1 MLNSTVLEVA
11 IGLVFCYASVA
22 LISSS
27 VYEAIASW
35 LNLRSKTLLSG
46 IARIL
51 NATDREAG
59 SKELLQKIYNNAL
72 VHPSG
77 DGNATNI
84 DTDKS
89 IPAYI
94 PSKNFA
100 LALMHAIQQSP
111 DNFENLKADILA
123 VKDEQLR
130 NLLRGLERKA
140 GGNLEAF
147 EREVADWFDASM
159 ERVSGLYKKKSQLWC
174 FFIAL
179 LISIIFNI
187 DSVHLFKTLWLHPSL
202 VAQVSAEK
210 LNPELASAAYQQL
223 QMLPVGW
230 NQAFEWRALLSP
242 SLWLGWLLTAS
253 ASLFGAPFWFD
264 TLKTLVRLRGTGLK
278 PSTEKATREAS
289 GK

>member
-1 MLNSTVLEVA
+1 MFNNTVLEVA

-22 LISSS
+22 LIASS

-35 LNLRSKTLLSG
+35 LNLRSKTLFVGVSRL
-46 IARIL
+46 L
-51 NATDREAG
+51 NATGDQDS
-59 SKELLQKIYNNAL
+59 SKDLLQKIYNDAL

-77 DGNATNI
+77 DGKT
-84 DTDKS
+84 TRFDKDKC

-100 LALMHAIQQSP
+100 LALMHAIQQAP
-111 DNFENLKADILA
+111 GKFENLRTDINA

-130 NLLRGLERKA
+130 NLLLSLERKA
-140 GGNLEAF
+140 AGNLDAF
-147 EREVADWFDASM
+147 QHEVANWFDASM
-159 ERVSGLYKKKSQLWC
+159 GRVSGIYKKWSQLWC
-174 FFIAL
+174 FIIAL
-179 LISIIFNI
+179 VIAIIFNI

-202 VAQVSAEK
+202 VAQVNFDKVDPA
-210 LNPELASAAYQQL
+210 LAAKAYQQL

-230 NQAFEWRALLSP
+230 NQSFEWSALLSP

-278 PSTEKATREAS
+278 PDSEKATRDAAV
-289 GK
+289 K